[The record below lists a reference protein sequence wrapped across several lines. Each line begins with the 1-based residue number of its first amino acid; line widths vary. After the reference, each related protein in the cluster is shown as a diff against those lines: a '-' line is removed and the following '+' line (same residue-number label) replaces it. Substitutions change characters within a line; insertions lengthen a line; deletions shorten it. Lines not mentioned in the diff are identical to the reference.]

1 MPSSDL
7 TLRIDNGDETVLPTA
22 VLDGPLSLAEIG
34 ALVLLTALAE
44 GGIGLDHP
52 RILGGEAMDGIKSLK
67 ERGVFEIAVDGT
79 NVNMRVVMDKALP
92 TPETF

>member
-44 GGIGLDHP
+44 DDIALDHP
-52 RILGGEAMDGIKSLK
+52 RIVSLEAVEAIKSLR
-67 ERGVFEIAVDGT
+67 ERGVFEVAVDGT
-79 NVNMRVVMDKALP
+79 NVSMRVVMDKALP
-92 TPETF
+92 TPETL